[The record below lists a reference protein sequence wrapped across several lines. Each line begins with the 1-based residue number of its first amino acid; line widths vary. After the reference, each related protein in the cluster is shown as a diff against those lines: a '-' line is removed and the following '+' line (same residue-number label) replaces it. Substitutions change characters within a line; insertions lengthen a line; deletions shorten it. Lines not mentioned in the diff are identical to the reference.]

1 MIDWNDNSNDVNRV
15 YLAHYLLSLHVTT
28 ACINASP
35 HPPRHAYLG
44 KVNKVHVE
52 TYINRYIS
60 VYCGVDAITSTL
72 STVQMYRCTAMY
84 ICTCRRFDL
93 KIVYLSKNHVRRE
106 WNLVRCLWQRYFLWD
121 VRANS
126 LSHLNR
132 TCTNSNTA

>member
-35 HPPRHAYLG
+35 HPPRHAYPG

-72 STVQMYRCTAMY
+72 STVQMYSPKRLFGK
-84 ICTCRRFDL
+84 RG
-93 KIVYLSKNHVRRE
+93 VRLFAFFWE
-106 WNLVRCLWQRYFLWD
+106 
-121 VRANS
+121 A
-126 LSHLNR
+126 LN
-132 TCTNSNTA
+132 TSI

>member
-35 HPPRHAYLG
+35 HPPRHAYPG

-72 STVQMYRCTAMY
+72 STVQMYSDVHAE
-84 ICTCRRFDL
+84 DL
-93 KIVYLSKNHVRRE
+93 I
-106 WNLVRCLWQRYFLWD
+106 
-121 VRANS
+121 
-126 LSHLNR
+126 
-132 TCTNSNTA
+132 